1 MVKSLILLIKYK
13 RSYLLTNPE
22 KEVINHFQNVTSS
35 LNQDKILTGKWV
47 KQYMPKDYINSNIYD
62 GLMDEITQEVVD
74 YHISLLT
81 NGKVSG
87 PSKMSYE
94 MLKHGL
100 EMKQFIRNF
109 LNECLSLKKIP
120 MEWKLPALYPIPKHK
135 TWCCKLVNTRPT
147 QYM

>member
-1 MVKSLILLIKYK
+1 
-13 RSYLLTNPE
+13 
-22 KEVINHFQNVTSS
+22 
-35 LNQDKILTGKWV
+35 
-47 KQYMPKDYINSNIYD
+47 MPKDYINSNIYD
-62 GLMDEITQEVVD
+62 GLMDEITQD

-87 PSKMSYE
+87 LSKMFYE
-94 MLKHGL
+94 MLKHGSL

-120 MEWKLPALYPIPKHK
+120 MEWKLPDLYPIPKPK